1 MMNIIMVCGLCIT
14 ASVLCKI
21 VEKNTKEISV
31 AISLIAVVVILIFVI
46 GKISDIN
53 TTLTQLFEKAGIS
66 DEYISILFKSA
77 GICYIT
83 QLGADVCKDCGESS
97 LSNVVE
103 LAGKISI
110 LSITIPI
117 INAIVTIVEGILV

>member
-1 MMNIIMVCGLCIT
+1 MSIIVVCGLCIT
-14 ASVLCKI
+14 ASILCKV
-21 VEKNTKEISV
+21 VEKNTKEISTV
-31 AISLIAVVVILIFVI
+31 ISLMAVILVLIFVI

-53 TTLTQLFEKAGIS
+53 STITELFEKAGIS
-66 DEYISILFKSA
+66 DEYMNILFKSA

-83 QLGADVCKDCGESS
+83 QLGADVCKDCGEGA

-117 INAIVTIVEGILV
+117 INALVTIIEGILV